1 MQMLQRSII
10 KFVFE
15 GVDDF
20 YVFGRLAGGG
30 HAFFFAAFPGTFV
43 ACFCGFKRSILSG
56 EVNLQLTIAF
66 RPLFEFF
73 DREVMQCCQ
82 RFFPTQRSMDR
93 KLFMVVRLH

>member
-30 HAFFFAAFPGTFV
+30 HAFFFAAFPGTLLLV
-43 ACFCGFKRSILSG
+43 SAASKDQYCLVKSICSL
-56 EVNLQLTIAF
+56 
-66 RPLFEFF
+66 PL
-73 DREVMQCCQ
+73 
-82 RFFPTQRSMDR
+82 RFGHFLNFLIE
-93 KLFMVVRLH
+93 K